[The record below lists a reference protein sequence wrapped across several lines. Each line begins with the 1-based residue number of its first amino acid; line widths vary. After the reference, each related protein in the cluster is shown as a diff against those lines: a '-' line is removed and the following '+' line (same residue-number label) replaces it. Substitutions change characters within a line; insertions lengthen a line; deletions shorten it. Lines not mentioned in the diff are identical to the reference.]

1 MCGGWY
7 CVPGIREIA
16 GSTVVT
22 FRVQVGFIPQVTPQ
36 VVALLEAARRPRS
49 REELQKVAGLRDRR
63 HFQRSHL
70 EPLLAAQWLEM
81 TVPNKPRSRLQQ
93 YRTTPAC
100 LVVLRT
106 DSNKSS

>member
-22 FRVQVGFIPQVTPQ
+22 FRVQVGFIPQV
-36 VVALLEAARRPRS
+36 VALLETARRPRS

-63 HFQRSHL
+63 HFQRSHR

-93 YRTTPAC
+93 YRTTPAG

-106 DSNKSS
+106 DPNKSS